1 MSFPREPSPRYVGL
15 PITLSPSALA
25 AASPGALPPSSVNPE
40 SCPSIHTHNACTYPG
55 HTTARRL
62 PFPQLT
68 LLASQVYVP
77 TVFENYV
84 ADVEVDGKHVE
95 LALWDTA
102 GQEDYDRL
110 RPLSYPDSHVILICF
125 AIDSPDS
132 LDNVQEKV

>member
-1 MSFPREPSPRYVGL
+1 
-15 PITLSPSALA
+15 
-25 AASPGALPPSSVNPE
+25 
-40 SCPSIHTHNACTYPG
+40 
-55 HTTARRL
+55 
-62 PFPQLT
+62 
-68 LLASQVYVP
+68 VP

-132 LDNVQEKV
+132 LDNVQEKVPSPKYSFPPYSLARPLPSSILLLFQTSRLSLLRGVFFSLDCV